1 MVYMCYSSLIQVLA
15 GTDMLA
21 CMGRQEPVRRERH
34 FMSKSSSEATEKPG
48 TGILRMARVNSNL
61 YVNSE
66 IEKIYGKLAICGQI
80 LYIDIRDQSHS

>member
-1 MVYMCYSSLIQVLA
+1 MLQFTHTGLA

-34 FMSKSSSEATEKPG
+34 FMSKSSSEATEKPE
-48 TGILRMARVNSNL
+48 RAFCEMARVNSNL

>member
-1 MVYMCYSSLIQVLA
+1 MVHMCYSSLIQVLA

-21 CMGRQEPVRRERH
+21 CMGQQEPVRRERH

-61 YVNSE
+61 YVNRE
-66 IEKIYGKLAICGQI
+66 NIWKTCNLRANFIY
-80 LYIDIRDQSHS
+80 

>member
-1 MVYMCYSSLIQVLA
+1 MCYSSLIQVLA

-21 CMGRQEPVRRERH
+21 CMGRQEPVR
-34 FMSKSSSEATEKPG
+34 
-48 TGILRMARVNSNL
+48 MARVNSNL
-61 YVNSE
+61 YVNRE

>member
-21 CMGRQEPVRRERH
+21 CMGQQEPVRRERH

-48 TGILRMARVNSNL
+48 TGILRMARVNSNS
-61 YVNSE
+61 V
-66 IEKIYGKLAICGQI
+66 IMQIYKTFFSDYFLV
-80 LYIDIRDQSHS
+80 L

>member
-21 CMGRQEPVRRERH
+21 CMGQQEPVRREHH

-61 YVNSE
+61 YVNRE
-66 IEKIYGKLAICGQI
+66 NIWKTCNLRANFIY
-80 LYIDIRDQSHS
+80 